1 MVPVDQLLHLRLK
14 DLAIDEYVHLFCVL
28 IHDEILLRTCSV
40 MDAMSQQDHCYLEGN
55 VAVVSGTSWL
65 FCYVALLSQWET
77 QNLFLKWLPSQI
89 LFIKAW
95 RLFVKWPT
103 SQSQVKSIPE
113 HSHVTADRPE
123 YCHITADLPESHHIS
138 ADFLEQG
145 FSKSAFMGPNIT
157 SFCVWAAHTTIVSLE
172 VAAFTAEPRPLY
184 SPTLIP
190 SQHVVN
196 ILY

>member
-1 MVPVDQLLHLRLK
+1 MVPVDQLLHLSLK
-14 DLAIDEYVHLFCVL
+14 DLAIDEYVHLFCELSYRVL

-89 LFIKAW
+89 LFIKAR

-103 SQSQVKSIPE
+103 SQSQVKSLSE
-113 HSHVTADRPE
+113 HSHVTAD
-123 YCHITADLPESHHIS
+123 HPESHHIS
-138 ADFLEQG
+138 ADFIEQVCIHG
-145 FSKSAFMGPNIT
+145 SKY
-157 SFCVWAAHTTIVSLE
+157 E
-172 VAAFTAEPRPLY
+172 V
-184 SPTLIP
+184 
-190 SQHVVN
+190 
-196 ILY
+196 